1 MPDVRDVEIPFTEG
15 QAIAKKNDSRIRMF
29 KLQPHE
35 IAEGK
40 AESIRRAIEQ
50 AILDDRLKPGES
62 LPTVRNLAADLG
74 VNKNTVV
81 VAYRQLQIAGLV
93 VSDGRRGSIVA
104 NQASLGSSAEGLPP
118 MMSVRDGNPD
128 IAFLPDEND
137 IRDAFSRMNLD
148 NHLYGEQRNNAGFV
162 KWATECFS
170 ADNVPVDRGIFVS
183 AGALDLIERALNAA
197 GLVPGDKVSVEDPG
211 YMSLL
216 ALTRLMGFEL
226 VPLTLDQHGI
236 VPESLQSAIN
246 VGVKAVLFS
255 SRAQNPTGISTSKE
269 RALALTEIAADAQD
283 VLFVDDDHSNL
294 LQLAPY
300 HPWHIRDNG
309 PWLVARSLSKYL
321 GPDYRLA
328 VTTGDTQTIESLEN
342 RQAVGM
348 GWVSTFLQRLALQ
361 LLNSPTM
368 RRKISAG
375 GKTYVERHT
384 TLLTILRKKG
394 FHVVGGAGLNLWLPI
409 ADERAVAERL
419 FDAGWLV
426 RTGRDFCVTPQPGI
440 RITSS
445 RMTPQQ
451 STVFVDALLAARHAV
466 ATTLSA

>member
-1 MPDVRDVEIPFTEG
+1 MFT
-15 QAIAKKNDSRIRMF
+15 
-29 KLQPHE
+29 LQPHE

-50 AILDDRLKPGES
+50 AILEDRLKPGES

-81 VAYRQLQIAGLV
+81 VAYRQLQATGLV

-104 NQASLGSSAEGLPP
+104 NPSSSAPSADVGLPQ

-128 IAFLPDEND
+128 IAFLPDDHD
-137 IRDAFSRMNLD
+137 IRDAFSRMSLD

-162 KWATECFS
+162 KWAKEGFL
-170 ADNVPVDRGIFVS
+170 ADNVPVDRSIFVS
-183 AGALDLIERALNAA
+183 AGALDLIERALEAS
-197 GLVPGDKVSVEDPG
+197 GLTAGDKVAVEDPG

-216 ALTRLMGFEL
+216 ALTRLMGFDL
-226 VPLTLDQHGI
+226 VPLAFDDHGI
-236 VPESLQSAIN
+236 VPASLQAAVD

-269 RALALTEIAADAQD
+269 RARALADIAAHADD
-283 VLFVDDDHSNL
+283 VLLIDDDHSSL
-294 LQLAPY
+294 LQLADY
-300 HPWHIRDNG
+300 HPWHIRENG
-309 PWLVARSLSKYL
+309 PWLVVRSLSKFL

-328 VTTGDTQTIESLEN
+328 VSSGDTRTIESLEN

-348 GWVSTFLQRLALQ
+348 GWVSTFLQRLALE
-361 LLNSPTM
+361 LLISPAI
-368 RRKISAG
+368 RRKIAAG
-375 GKTYVERHT
+375 GATYVERHT
-384 TLLTILRKKG
+384 ALVTMLKKKG
-394 FHVVGGAGLNLWLPI
+394 FNVAGGAGLNLWLPI
-409 ADERAVAERL
+409 PDERAVAERL

-426 RTGRDFCVTPQPGI
+426 RTGRDFCVTPQSGI

-451 STVFVDALLAARHAV
+451 SSVFVEALVAARHAV
-466 ATTLSA
+466 TTTLSA

>member
-1 MPDVRDVEIPFTEG
+1 
-15 QAIAKKNDSRIRMF
+15 MF

-62 LPTVRNLAADLG
+62 LPTVRSLAADLG

-81 VAYRQLQIAGLV
+81 VAYRQLQMTGLV

-104 NQASLGSSAEGLPP
+104 NQSSSGPSSESGLPQ

-137 IRDAFSRMNLD
+137 IRDAFSRMNLE
-148 NHLYGEQRNNAGFV
+148 NHLYGEQRNNPGFV
-162 KWATECFS
+162 KWAVECFS
-170 ADNVPVDRGIFVS
+170 ADGVPVDKGIFVS
-183 AGALDLIERALNAA
+183 AGALDLIERALDAA
-197 GLVPGDKVSVEDPG
+197 GLVPGDKVGVEDPG

-226 VPLTLDQHGI
+226 VPLALDQHGI
-236 VPESLQSAIN
+236 LPESLQSALDG
-246 VGVKAVLFS
+246 GVKAVLFS

-269 RALALTEIAADAQD
+269 RALALKEIAANADD
-283 VLFVDDDHSNL
+283 VLFIDDDHSSL

-300 HPWHIRDNG
+300 NSWHVRDDG
-309 PWLVARSLSKYL
+309 PWLVVRSLSKFL

-328 VTTGDTQTIESLEN
+328 VSTGDVQTIESLEN

-361 LLNSPTM
+361 LLTSPAM
-368 RRKISAG
+368 RRKFSSG
-375 GKTYVERHT
+375 GAAYIERHT
-384 TLLTILRKKG
+384 ALLTLLRKKG
-394 FHVVGGAGLNLWLPI
+394 FRVLGGAGLNLWLPI

-426 RTGRDFCVTPQPGI
+426 RTGRDFCVAPQSGI

-445 RMTPQQ
+445 KMTPQQ
-451 STVFVDALLAARHAV
+451 SIVFVDALLAARHAV